1 MEVSSTLVQ
10 LVIGGLS
17 IGSIYALIALGFNI
31 VFKCTG
37 AMNFAQGEWVMMGGM
52 ITAALFGVFSSV
64 GLAVLVAAVLI
75 GAIGLVS
82 ERFTIWPVR
91 RPDPMTL
98 TLVTVGLA
106 IVSRSLVMI
115 ILGKMP
121 AGYDGFSST
130 AVISVQDVTVQ
141 TQSLWIIAITLL
153 FLVLMHIFFEHTV
166 LGKALR
172 AVSADPQAAS
182 LVGIRTSHMLMLAF
196 GLAALAGGIA
206 GAIVTPLTL
215 MTYDQGATLGFK
227 GFSAA
232 MLGGIG
238 NLPGAVVGGLL
249 LGLIETFGS
258 FYISSHFKDAISF
271 AVLLLILFVRPAGLF
286 GRVEVV
292 KA

>member
-1 MEVSSTLVQ
+1 M
-10 LVIGGLS
+10 S

-52 ITAALFGVFSSV
+52 VTAALFGVFSSV
-64 GLAVLVAAVLI
+64 GLAVVTATVLI

-82 ERFTIWPVR
+82 ERITIWPVR

-115 ILGKMP
+115 FLGKMP
-121 AGYDGFSST
+121 AGYSGFSGT
-130 AVISVQDVTVQ
+130 DVISIEGVTVQ

-153 FLVLMHIFFEHTV
+153 FLVLMHFFFERTV

-182 LVGIRTSHMLMLAF
+182 LVGIPSSQMLMLAF

-271 AVLLLILFVRPAGLF
+271 AVLLLILFMRPAGLF